1 MSYRAVCVYVVFA
14 LAVAMASAQTKAT
27 MSGKCGK
34 PDVQQSIPAGDQQG
48 HVFVL
53 GQGKCTVTGD
63 VGGAAAKEGA
73 YSEHGDITATHLK
86 NWGVYTVTFDSGDKI
101 YYNYQ
106 STGTMKNG
114 ALLTETNKYQAIAGT
129 GKMKGIKG
137 MGGCTLTPTSDGGVD
152 YKCTGDYTLAGAA
165 PAK

>member
-1 MSYRAVCVYVVFA
+1 MNCRPMCICVMIT
-14 LAVAMASAQTKAT
+14 LAAAMASAQTKAT

-48 HVFVL
+48 HVFAL
-53 GQGKCTVTGD
+53 AQGKCTVTGS

-73 YSEHGDITATHLK
+73 YSEHIDMTANHMK

-106 STGTMKNG
+106 STGTMKGG
-114 ALLTETNKYQAIAGT
+114 ALLTETNKYQATGGT
-129 GKMKGIKG
+129 GKMKGIKST
-137 MGGCTLTPTSDGGVD
+137 GGCTLTPTSDEGVD

-165 PAK
+165 AAK

>member
-86 NWGVYTVTFDSGDKI
+86 NWGVYTVTFDSGDKV

-114 ALLTETNKYQAIAGT
+114 AVQTETNKYQATGGT